1 MSLVGSAILLIS
13 VDFAYTS
20 GDLSSDEG
28 PCVRE
33 NAQCHAFH
41 DREGYGLDESVAL

>member
-1 MSLVGSAILLIS
+1 MSLVGSAILLILA
-13 VDFAYTS
+13 DFACTF

-41 DREGYGLDESVAL
+41 DREGYGLDEIVVL